1 MWKADIKPGA
11 EYALREARSPGAPLQ
26 HVRILQHVRGKKWK
40 AEWIDPNPGLVE
52 YVESQNLI
60 ARWKDRHSVL
70 RDEERSQRL
79 RQHNDALG
87 YSEESPIARA
97 LSVVFDAA
105 GEKGLS
111 FYRGILSGPPDALD
125 RVKVRAGI
133 DRAKHS
139 PLAHVDRDGTSHAPF
154 DEALDLA
161 KAFCA
166 KEPAAVLVR
175 VEATEEDWSRKAAA
189 PGGDYIVGL
198 LNEYR
203 AAWALIRQWAGHDAA
218 IAQREARIQR
228 LERLVWDA
236 IYALQKA
243 GQDDEARRLRRAVER
258 E

>member
-11 EYALREARSPGAPLQ
+11 EYALLEARSPGAPLQ

-111 FYRGILSGPPDALD
+111 FYRGIL
-125 RVKVRAGI
+125 
-133 DRAKHS
+133 
-139 PLAHVDRDGTSHAPF
+139 
-154 DEALDLA
+154 
-161 KAFCA
+161 
-166 KEPAAVLVR
+166 
-175 VEATEEDWSRKAAA
+175 
-189 PGGDYIVGL
+189 
-198 LNEYR
+198 
-203 AAWALIRQWAGHDAA
+203 
-218 IAQREARIQR
+218 
-228 LERLVWDA
+228 
-236 IYALQKA
+236 
-243 GQDDEARRLRRAVER
+243 
-258 E
+258 